1 MVDDVLKDIPI
12 DVHSKIFELGCGTG
26 AVLKRIKQ
34 KYGSDVIIGGSD
46 LSYNAIEVARKNFPE
61 ESNHFYVISMT
72 DKNNFVSDNSQDIV
86 ISFGAFAMYLYKD
99 DMELALIEALRYF
112 IMNIFG
118 SKDSHLKIFL
128 INFLKNISSG

>member
-118 SKDSHLKIFL
+118 F
-128 INFLKNISSG
+128 